1 MTDWHPDFMCRWTT
15 NFRPVGQVSKLGGT
29 GTKAQIWNNFGKSD
43 LVWTFKKI
51 YRFRG
56 YCYHYLPKLAIEQIP
71 SVPICST
78 GPAKSTYI
86 SICTLNMLL
95 YFCSILADLHT
106 IPDLMSCHVPK
117 SSSEWHVIFVW
128 SWTDDSILE
137 AHQREPEQLLACY
150 NDGN

>member
-1 MTDWHPDFMCRWTT
+1 MTDTRISCADEQQACRKSFKVGRERQRLKFGT
-15 NFRPVGQVSKLGGT
+15 NLESL
-29 GTKAQIWNNFGKSD
+29 I
-43 LVWTFKKI
+43 WTFFKK

-56 YCYHYLPKLAIEQIP
+56 YFYHSPPKLVIWQIP
-71 SVPICST
+71 SVPICSA